1 MEQTEI
7 KNLVDNLLSKK
18 DGYGVDGEINS
29 SSKMTFWLK
38 GDKFFNFELE
48 FEGEYV
54 NILLIQII
62 AGKTYQMAFC
72 NYLKSS
78 VEVALAMQYLTQ
90 TYL

>member
-1 MEQTEI
+1 MELTEI
-7 KNLVDNLLSKK
+7 KNLVNNLLSKK
-18 DGYGVDGEINS
+18 DGYGLDGEINS
-29 SSKMTFWLK
+29 NSKMTFWLK

-54 NILLIQII
+54 NILLLQVI

-78 VEVALAMQYLTQ
+78 VEVALAVQYLTQ